1 MRTFFNLTPEYFVRR
16 PSINQQKEKGIV
28 NHIYVSFNKMATIE
42 QMEKLTDSTVKMLRI
57 AEKKKHE
64 IPTRKSECEMER
76 QKKLNINKLGTDAKL
91 KPRML
96 NFLAHVPSWV

>member
-42 QMEKLTDSTVKMLRI
+42 QMEKLTDSAVKMLRI
-57 AEKKKHE
+57 ADKK
-64 IPTRKSECEMER
+64 
-76 QKKLNINKLGTDAKL
+76 NK
-91 KPRML
+91 
-96 NFLAHVPSWV
+96 

>member
-57 AEKKKHE
+57 AEKKNMKYQRE
-64 IPTRKSECEMER
+64 KVSVKWRDRKS
-76 QKKLNINKLGTDAKL
+76 
-91 KPRML
+91 
-96 NFLAHVPSWV
+96 